1 MTRRNSANALVLSVL
16 VLCAAQASRGA
27 DNELSPQE
35 KQAGWVLLFDGKSPA
50 GWVNK
55 DKPLPAANV
64 QDGAINP
71 HKGGAYVTYYKEPF
85 DNFVLSCDF
94 KVSKGANSGIFIRT
108 GDMADPVQTGFE
120 IQIFDSAGQ
129 APGKHSSGAL
139 YDAVAPTEEASK
151 PAGEWNHIEIIA
163 DRNLIKVALN
173 GKQVVTADLDRWTE
187 AGKNPDGSKNKFS
200 KALKDFPRR
209 GYVGVQDH
217 NSPVW
222 FKNIKLKRL
231 PGDGR

>member
-1 MTRRNSANALVLSVL
+1 MPARNSAALFL
-16 VLCAAQASRGA
+16 VTLVVCVAKPSRAA
-27 DNELSPQE
+27 DNDLSPQE
-35 KQAGWVLLFDGKSPA
+35 KQDGWVLLFDGRSPA

-71 HKGGAYVTYYKEPF
+71 YKGGAYVTYYKEPF

-120 IQIFDSAGQ
+120 IQIFDSAGRT
-129 APGKHSSGAL
+129 PGKHSCGAL
-139 YDAVAPTEEASK
+139 YDAVVPKEEASK
-151 PAGEWNHIEIIA
+151 PAGEWNHIEITA
-163 DRNLIKVALN
+163 DRSLIKVVLN
-173 GKQVVTADLDRWTE
+173 GRQIVEADLDRWTE
-187 AGKNPDGSKNKFS
+187 PGKNPDGSKNKFT
-200 KALKDFPRR
+200 KALKDFPRA
-209 GYVGVQDH
+209 GYIGLQDH

-222 FKNIKLKRL
+222 FKNIKLRRL
-231 PGDGR
+231 SPERR